1 MYILLYFVVIWYI
14 FPHFG
19 MLYQQQSG
27 NPECNI
33 TLAVNTMQRHIDGK
47 WPSPRDRMRVREQ
60 CDQMSLW
67 KKLPKLWP
75 NPLFLPKW
83 LRNFYHVKRVA
94 KIWTTSAIFK
104 KIPKVKFALCIGEK
118 SPNLVTL
125 FVKEEGKCTYETIFS
140 QTWALQWRTKTD

>member
-19 MLYQQQSG
+19 MLYQQKSG

-67 KKLPKLWP
+67 KKLPKLLP
-75 NPLFLPKW
+75 NPFFPKW
-83 LRNFYHVKRVA
+83 LRNFYHVKRV
-94 KIWTTSAIFK
+94 AIFK

-125 FVKEEGKCTYETIFS
+125 FVKGEGNVQMKRSFRKRGHCSGDQRLINSLLSF
-140 QTWALQWRTKTD
+140 Q